1 MTSKLKLARPELLR
15 HAMLIKG
22 EWVTKAATFP
32 VLDPAS
38 LKELG
43 PVPAGT
49 TEDVNTAIVAAKGAF
64 NTFKK
69 TTGRYRSDVLRS
81 WAKAIRENV
90 DDLGRIVSYEN
101 GKPLLE
107 AKGEV
112 MACAQNF
119 EWFSEVAP
127 HYTGDTI
134 LSQNPNVRLQTWK
147 QPIGVCSIITPWN
160 FPASMIARKAGAALA
175 AGCTMVIKPAA
186 ETPFSALAMA
196 YLAEEA
202 GVPVGVINVVTGSHE
217 GTPAIGKELCQ
228 HPDVAK
234 VTFTGSTRVGKILM
248 EQAAVGMKKVSFELG
263 GNAPFIV
270 FDDADIE
277 KAVAGALASKFR
289 GSGQTCICANRFYVQ
304 EGIHD
309 AFVARFAEEVKK
321 LKVGH
326 GLEEGITQGPV
337 ISNVS
342 FDKVQKLTNDAIAK
356 GAVVHTGGHP
366 LPNLGPHFFEPTL
379 LSGGTKDM
387 EIFHEEVFGPLA
399 VVAKFKTE
407 DEVLELANNTRVG
420 LAGYFFTKD
429 LGRLYRVAEALEVGM
444 IGVNTGLI
452 TETALP
458 FGGVKESGFGREGSK
473 YGLDDYTIV
482 KTVAVSI

>member
-22 EWVTKAATFP
+22 EWVIRPSKFP

-38 LKELG
+38 LTEIG
-43 PVPAGT
+43 RVPAGSV
-49 TEDVNTAIVAAKGAF
+49 EDVSEAVVVAKEAF
-64 NTFKK
+64 QTFKK
-69 TTGRYRSDVLRS
+69 TTGRYRSDLLRK
-81 WAKAIRENV
+81 WADTLRENV
-90 DDLGRIVSYEN
+90 DDLGQIVSFEN
-101 GKPLLE
+101 GKPLAE
-107 AKGEV
+107 AKGEI
-112 MACAQNF
+112 MACVQNF
-119 EWFSEVAP
+119 EWFSEEAP

-134 LSQNPNVRLQTWK
+134 LSQNPSVRLQTWR

-160 FPASMIARKAGAALA
+160 FPASMIARKAGAAMA

-186 ETPFSALAMA
+186 ETPYSALAMA

-202 GVPVGVINVVTGSHE
+202 GVPAGVINVVTGSHE

-228 HPDVAK
+228 HPDVSK

-248 EQAAVGMKKVSFELG
+248 EQAAAGMKKVSFELG

-270 FDDADIE
+270 FDDADLE
-277 KAVAGALASKFR
+277 KAVSGAVASKFR

-309 AFVARFAEEVKK
+309 AFVARFTEEVKK
-321 LKVGH
+321 LKPGH
-326 GLEEGITQGPV
+326 GLDEGTTQGPV

-342 FDKVQKLTNDAIAK
+342 FDKVQRLTHDAVEK
-356 GAVVHTGGHP
+356 GAKVHSGGNP
-366 LPNLGPHFFEPTL
+366 IPELGPHFFEPTL
-379 LSGGTKDM
+379 LSGGAKNM

-407 DEVLELANNTRVG
+407 EEVVSLANNTPVG

-429 LGRLYRVAEALEVGM
+429 IGTLYRVAEALEVGM
-444 IGVNTGLI
+444 IGVNTGII

-473 YGLDDYTIV
+473 YGLDDYTVV